1 MPAVSLTVCR
11 SYGIIMDGDG
21 NQMLR
26 FLTAGESHG
35 PFLVATLEGMPA
47 GVPIDSALIQREMRR
62 RQLGYGRG
70 PRMQFETD
78 TVELL
83 SGIRRG
89 KTLGS
94 PIALVITNK
103 DASIDRLPVVTQ
115 PRPGHADLTGAIKY
129 DHRDIRNVL
138 ERASARETAARVA
151 IGALCKQLLSQL
163 DIELA
168 SHVIALGSVRA
179 TPSHVTVTR
188 LRAKADPTP
197 LRCVDPAATKKMIQL
212 IDTAMKAG
220 DTLGGVFEVLT
231 EGVPPGLGSYVHYDR
246 RLDAILGWAVLSI
259 HAVKAVEV
267 GDGVLGASLPGS
279 KVQDEIFYTK
289 EKGFHRS
296 SNRSGGFEGGMT
308 TGQPI
313 IVRGFLKPLSTLR
326 KPLRSVEIN
335 TKRSMV
341 ATVERTDVTTVPAA
355 GIIGEAMMAFE
366 LAKAVLQ
373 KFGGD
378 SLRELKRNYA
388 GYLKQVQ
395 RF

>member
-1 MPAVSLTVCR
+1 
-11 SYGIIMDGDG
+11 
-21 NQMLR
+21 MLR

-35 PFLVATLEGMPA
+35 PCLTAILEGMPA
-47 GVPIDSALIQREMRR
+47 GVSIDLDAIQYEMRR
-62 RQLGYGRG
+62 RQLGFGRG

-83 SGIRRG
+83 SGVRRG
-89 KTLGS
+89 VTLGS
-94 PIALVITNK
+94 PIALVIKNK

-151 IGALCKQLLSQL
+151 VGALCRQLLKPL
-163 DIELA
+163 GIELA
-168 SHVIALGSVRA
+168 SHVTALGSIRA
-179 TPSHVTVTR
+179 KATSATVAM
-188 LRAKADPTP
+188 LRAKKVDQSP
-197 LRCVDPAATKKMIQL
+197 LRCLDPQATKWMVRAIKL
-212 IDTAMKAG
+212 AMKAG
-220 DTLGGVFEVLT
+220 DTLGGVFEVLI

-246 RLDAILGWAVLSI
+246 RLDAIFGHAILAI

-267 GDGVLGASLPGS
+267 GDGVLAASLPGS
-279 KVQDEIFYTK
+279 QVQDEIFYTK
-289 EKGFHRS
+289 SKGFHRS
-296 SNRSGGFEGGMT
+296 SNRSGGLEGGMT

-335 TKRSMV
+335 TKRPVV

-355 GIIGEAMMAFE
+355 GVIGEAMLAFE
-366 LAKAVLQ
+366 VAKALLE

-378 SLRELKRNYA
+378 SLREVQRNA
-388 GYLKQVQ
+388 RGYLKQVAT
-395 RF
+395 F

>member
-1 MPAVSLTVCR
+1 
-11 SYGIIMDGDG
+11 
-21 NQMLR
+21 MLR

-35 PFLVATLEGMPA
+35 PFLVAILEGMPS
-47 GVPIDSALIQREMRR
+47 GVPINLDTLQREMRR

-70 PRMQFETD
+70 PRMQFEAD
-78 TVELL
+78 AVELL

-94 PIALVITNK
+94 PIALSIKNK

-115 PRPGHADLTGAIKY
+115 PRPGHADLTGALKY

-151 IGALCKQLLSQL
+151 VGALCKQLLSPL
-163 DIELA
+163 GIELA
-168 SHVIALGSVRA
+168 SHVTALGSVRA
-179 TPSHVTVTR
+179 RPSAVTVAR

-197 LRCVDPAATKKMIQL
+197 LRCLDPAATKKMIRA
-212 IDTAMKAG
+212 INTCMKAG
-220 DTLGGVFEVLT
+220 DTLGGIFEVIA
-231 EGVPPGLGSYVHYDR
+231 EGVPPGLGSYAHYDR
-246 RLDAILGWAVLSI
+246 RLDAILGRAILSI

-267 GDGVLGASLPGS
+267 GDGVLAASLPGS

-289 EKGFHRS
+289 GRGFHRL

-308 TGQPI
+308 TGQAVV
-313 IVRGFLKPLSTLR
+313 VRGFLKPLSTLR

-335 TKRSMV
+335 TKRAVV

-355 GIIGEAMMAFE
+355 GVIGEAMIASA
-366 LAKAVLQ
+366 LARALLE

-378 SLRELKRNYA
+378 SLHELRRNHANYLSQVKR
-388 GYLKQVQ
+388 
-395 RF
+395 F

>member
-1 MPAVSLTVCR
+1 
-11 SYGIIMDGDG
+11 
-21 NQMLR
+21 MLR

-35 PFLVATLEGMPA
+35 PSLTAILEGMPA
-47 GVPIDSALIQREMRR
+47 GVSIDPAALARQMRR

-83 SGIRRG
+83 SGLRRG

-94 PIALVITNK
+94 PIALSIKNK

-115 PRPGHADLTGAIKY
+115 PRPGHADLAGAIKY

-151 IGALCKQLLSQL
+151 VGAVCKQLLSPL
-163 DIELA
+163 GVELA
-168 SHVIALGSVRA
+168 SHVVALGATHAKPVAASVAMVR
-179 TPSHVTVTR
+179 R
-188 LRAKADPTP
+188 KAETNP
-197 LRCVDPAATKKMIQL
+197 LRCLDAAASKRMIRE
-212 IDTAMKAG
+212 IDRCVKAG
-220 DTLGGVFEVLT
+220 DTLGGIFEVIA
-231 EGVPPGLGSYVHYDR
+231 EGVPPGLGSCVHYDR
-246 RLDAILGWAVLSI
+246 RLDAILGRAILSI

-267 GDGVLGASLPGS
+267 GDGVLAASLPGS

-289 EKGFHRS
+289 GRGFHRS

-313 IVRGFLKPLSTLR
+313 VVRGFLKPLSTLR
-326 KPLRSVEIN
+326 KPLRSVDIT
-335 TKRSMV
+335 TKRQVV
-341 ATVERTDVTTVPAA
+341 ATVERSDVTTVPAA
-355 GIIGEAMMAFE
+355 GVVGEAMIAFE
-366 LAKAVLQ
+366 LARAILE

-378 SLRELKRNYA
+378 SLKELQRNLS
-388 GYLKQVQ
+388 GYVRQV
-395 RF
+395 RVF

>member
-1 MPAVSLTVCR
+1 
-11 SYGIIMDGDG
+11 
-21 NQMLR
+21 MLR

-35 PFLVATLEGMPA
+35 PTLVAILEGMPS
-47 GVPIDSALIQREMRR
+47 GVPIALDRLQREMRR

-70 PRMQFETD
+70 PRMQLETD

-89 KTLGS
+89 ATLGS
-94 PIALVITNK
+94 PIALLIKNK

-151 IGALCKQLLSQL
+151 VGALCKQLLSPL
-163 DIELA
+163 GVELA
-168 SHVIALGSVRA
+168 SHVTALGDI
-179 TPSHVTVTR
+179 
-188 LRAKADPTP
+188 RAKTGAVTIARVRKADANP
-197 LRCVDPAATKKMIQL
+197 LRCLDPAATKQMMRR
-212 IDTAMKAG
+212 IDAAVKAG
-220 DTLGGVFEVLT
+220 DTLGGVFEVLA

-246 RLDAILGWAVLSI
+246 RLDAILGHAILSI

-279 KVQDEIFYTK
+279 KVQDEIFYSK
-289 EKGFHRS
+289 AKGFTRS
-296 SNRSGGFEGGMT
+296 QNRSGGFEGGMT
-308 TGQPI
+308 TGEPI

-335 TKRSMV
+335 SKRPVV
-341 ATVERTDVTTVPAA
+341 ATVERSDVTTVPAA
-355 GIIGEAMMAFE
+355 GVIGEAMIAFE
-366 LAKAVLQ
+366 LARAILQ

-378 SLRELKRNYA
+378 SLREVTRNHASYI
-388 GYLKQVQ
+388 KQAKA
-395 RF
+395 F